1 MQKTVRFNS
10 HEAIPHSTEGSWE
23 QFKITIDD
31 DSSLNLI
38 DMSDSSKV
46 TMARISDIPTDD
58 YINSLIDTKLGV
70 IENGTY

>member
-1 MQKTVRFNS
+1 MIMKS
-10 HEAIPHSTEGSWE
+10 STEGSWK

-46 TMARISDIPTDD
+46 TMARTSDIPTDD